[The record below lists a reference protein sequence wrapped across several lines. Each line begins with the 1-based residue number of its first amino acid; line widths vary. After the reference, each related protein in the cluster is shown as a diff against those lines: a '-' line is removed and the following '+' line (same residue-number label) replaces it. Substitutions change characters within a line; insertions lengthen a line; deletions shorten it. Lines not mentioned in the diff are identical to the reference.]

1 MSSIALVLFIEYLG
15 QVQNTVLS
23 REWLRALCDLLADA
37 GDERY
42 HTVHAMLQEFFDRK
56 KEDTARMGR

>member
-1 MSSIALVLFIEYLG
+1 M
-15 QVQNTVLS
+15 
-23 REWLRALCDLLADA
+23 RALCDLLADA

>member
-1 MSSIALVLFIEYLG
+1 MKTSDEYDRDHKLHYY
-15 QVQNTVLS
+15 S

-42 HTVHAMLQEFFDRK
+42 QAVRAML
-56 KEDTARMGR
+56 